1 MQWDFRAPVTV
12 ASTAPQPNA
21 ETKQFEIF
29 PSKPYYCRPP
39 RIAAREVTPAK
50 FNGAPQ
56 PPAANYFALFET
68 TTAEKWSERYRERR
82 DSVSKTMLTRIEER
96 LRLTLERA
104 RAEGFVEGTQS
115 ILDLVAVVGVVA
127 PKTCTESVSHQM
139 SKENAPV
146 LLKTVMAAGRFVVLV
161 MSVSGPA
168 LSTD

>member
-39 RIAAREVTPAK
+39 RIAAREVTPTK
-50 FNGAPQ
+50 FNGT
-56 PPAANYFALFET
+56 ANYFALFET
-68 TTAEKWSERYRERR
+68 TTAEKWSERYRESR
-82 DSVSKTMLTRIEER
+82 DNVSKTMLTRLEER

-104 RAEGFVEGTQS
+104 RAKGFVEGTQG

-146 LLKTVMAAGRFVVLV
+146 LLKTVMDAGRFVVLV

-168 LSTD
+168 LLTD